1 VRKLLGVID
10 IGENGVLTFIVTV
23 IPVERASI
31 ATKELVYIV
40 TPKEE
45 VGWKLIGFVN
55 PTIVK
60 DDEANAPEARV
71 ELTTSET
78 FITLLETSAQ
88 VTGVVTE
95 TKQDIEPTVIDEGT
109 DICKIDPGDKVL
121 VLLIVRV

>member
-1 VRKLLGVID
+1 MRKLLGVID

-60 DDEANAPEARV
+60 GDEANAPEARV

-78 FITLLETSAQ
+78 LRTLLETSAQ

-109 DICKIDPGDKVL
+109 DICKIDPGDKAL